1 MRVLLAVK
9 ILCPVERIAI
19 FVKEKLC
26 SGETPLTLGVR
37 VGIPG
42 RQSVSGGTEMD
53 AGQKQKLVALLAQE
67 HVLVV
72 TTQGEEWPT
81 ATMQAF
87 AETENLDIILI
98 MLDSAV
104 KFQNLLKRPQV
115 TVHVD
120 TRDSGD
126 VKTFQVIR
134 ASLQGWAREV
144 AKDGAEWHELKEVFL
159 KKNPFEAPFFKY
171 EALRMVRI
179 TTERVSYANGIGDS
193 FKAEL

>member
-1 MRVLLAVK
+1 
-9 ILCPVERIAI
+9 
-19 FVKEKLC
+19 
-26 SGETPLTLGVR
+26 
-37 VGIPG
+37 
-42 RQSVSGGTEMD
+42 MD
-53 AGQKQKLVALLAQE
+53 AEQKQRLAALLAQE

-72 TTQGEEWPT
+72 TTQGEDWPT

-87 AETENLDIILI
+87 AETGNLDIILI

-115 TVHVD
+115 TLHVD

-126 VKTFQVIR
+126 VKTFQVVR
-134 ASLQGWAREV
+134 ASLQGLAGEV
-144 AKDGAEWHELKEVFL
+144 AKDSAEWNELKEVFL

-171 EALRMVRI
+171 DALRMVRVA
-179 TTERVSYANGIGDS
+179 TKRVSYANGIGDS